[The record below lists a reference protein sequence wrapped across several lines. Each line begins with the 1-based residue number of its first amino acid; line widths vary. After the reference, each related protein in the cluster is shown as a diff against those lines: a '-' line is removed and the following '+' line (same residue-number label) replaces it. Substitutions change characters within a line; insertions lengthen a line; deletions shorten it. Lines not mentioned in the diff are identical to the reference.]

1 MLSPW
6 YFHHSPPYPY
16 FIFHIIVRMA
26 RPTNFTLVM
35 QMEDDD
41 PHQSQVWWPPRSKVV
56 VARLRDLSEL
66 SWPNT
71 VPVSLA
77 AGRGI
82 LCRPKTA
89 ATLLGKF
96 KIKFISAWNSVLSY
110 GRIWID
116 CTININA
123 AAVCCCFQ
131 FCQFSIV
138 TIGQTGFPK
147 DSRGKTFGNHWG
159 GNFPRL
165 DALSGNHPAVSTK
178 R

>member
-1 MLSPW
+1 MR
-6 YFHHSPPYPY
+6 H
-16 FIFHIIVRMA
+16 IFWMA
-26 RPTNFTLVM
+26 RPTNFKLGTR
-35 QMEDDD
+35 MEDDD
-41 PHQSQVWWPPRSKVV
+41 RHHPQAPLPTSSKVK
-56 VARLRDLSEL
+56 VARSRDQYEP
-66 SWPNT
+66 SWLKA